1 MAETPQ
7 GHRDA
12 GQVRADAERE
22 LEEQL
27 GTTRENVVD
36 EARGQASGQAQAVGD
51 RQKGAGQGRTTP
63 ELETE
68 QERRQREERERVA
81 GQPV

>member
-22 LEEQL
+22 LNEQL
-27 GTTRENVVD
+27 DETR
-36 EARGQASGQAQAVGD
+36 Q
-51 RQKGAGQGRTTP
+51 GAGER

-68 QERRQREERERVA
+68 QERQAREQREREERERVA

>member
-1 MAETPQ
+1 MGAETPQ

-22 LEEQL
+22 LNEQL
-27 GTTRENVVD
+27 D
-36 EARGQASGQAQAVGD
+36 EKRKGD
-51 RQKGAGQGRTTP
+51 AGGRQER